1 MHFEAGEGMN
11 SGYRQQMLQSH
22 IDYCD
27 DKGVSAY
34 VFVLI
39 NDDCRVPNQP
49 SEPQVICYD
58 LASEAVNNFEI
69 DDGFVR
75 FQARFDDGIHD
86 LTFPVGNVLGFAAEG
101 EDEANRLSFYNV
113 ELRRP
118 VQKPAAD
125 SEAPRRPSRVK

>member
-1 MHFEAGEGMN
+1 MS

-27 DKGVSAY
+27 ARGVSAF

-49 SEPQVICYD
+49 GEPQVICYD
-58 LASEAVNNFEI
+58 LASEAVNNFEVN
-69 DDGFVR
+69 DGFVR

-86 LTFPVGNVLGFAAEG
+86 LMFPVGNVLGFAAEG
-101 EDEANRLSFYNV
+101 EDEANRMSFYNV
-113 ELRRP
+113 EVRMPQRKSP
-118 VQKPAAD
+118 EDQD
-125 SEAPRRPSRVK
+125 APRRPSRVK